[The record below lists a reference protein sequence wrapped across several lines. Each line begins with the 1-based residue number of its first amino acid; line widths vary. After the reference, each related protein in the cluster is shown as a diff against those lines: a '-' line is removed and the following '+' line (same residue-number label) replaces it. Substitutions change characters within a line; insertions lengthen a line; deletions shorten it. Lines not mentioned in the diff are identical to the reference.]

1 MRDGTAPFGGDM
13 KKVKFLRLVR
23 DKYNGTM
30 YEKGS
35 VREFED
41 WRANELVSD
50 PRGLAEYVVDYDSM
64 KVADL
69 RELAGKQGINTKGMK
84 KADIIKALAEVE
96 K

>member
-1 MRDGTAPFGGDM
+1 M

-23 DKYNGTM
+23 DKYNGKM
-30 YEKGS
+30 YEKDS

-50 PRGLAEYVVDYDSM
+50 PRGLAEYVVDYDGM

-84 KADIIKALAEVE
+84 KADIVKALAEVE

>member
-1 MRDGTAPFGGDM
+1 M
-13 KKVKFLRLVR
+13 KKIKFLRLVR
-23 DKYNGTM
+23 DKYNGKM

-41 WRANELVSD
+41 LRANELVSD
-50 PRGLAEYVVDYDSM
+50 PRGLAEYVVDYDGM

-84 KADIIKALAEVE
+84 KTDIIKALAEAGT
-96 K
+96 

>member
-1 MRDGTAPFGGDM
+1 M
-13 KKVKFLRLVR
+13 KKAKFLRLVR

-41 WRANELVSD
+41 WRADELVSD
-50 PRGLAEYVVDYDSM
+50 PRGLAEYVVDYDGM

-69 RELAGKQGINTKGMK
+69 RELASAKGINTKGMK
-84 KADIIKALAEVE
+84 KADIIKALVEVE
-96 K
+96 E

>member
-1 MRDGTAPFGGDM
+1 M

-35 VREFED
+35 VREFEG
-41 WRANELVSD
+41 WRADELTSD
-50 PRGLAEYVVDYDSM
+50 PRGLAEPVVDYDDM

-69 RELAGKQGINTKGMK
+69 RELASAKGINTKGMK
-84 KADIIKALAEVE
+84 KADIIKALAEVG

>member
-1 MRDGTAPFGGDM
+1 M
-13 KKVKFLRLVR
+13 KRVKFLRLVK

-30 YEKGS
+30 YEKGA
-35 VREFED
+35 VVEFED
-41 WRANELVSD
+41 WRADELTSD
-50 PRGLAEYVVDYDSM
+50 PRGLAEPVTDYDGM

-84 KADIIKALAEVE
+84 KADIIKVLAEVG